1 MDIVYFAQLLKEIVK
16 DVACIDLIDLDEA
29 YMSLSD
35 FKGIIETLNDRIQ
48 EAYYDGYPDE
58 VEYHADKMI
67 EVIQLLKR
75 FNDTFGL

>member
-16 DVACIDLIDLDEA
+16 DVACLDLTDLDEA

-35 FKGIIETLNDRIQ
+35 FEGVVTTLNEVIQ
-48 EAYYDGYPDE
+48 ENYYDGYADR
-58 VEYHADKMI
+58 VEYHADKLI

-75 FNDTFGL
+75 FNNTYGL